1 MKLIL
6 RPMMTFTKYKV
17 PYNIN
22 VEEQANYLKKV
33 AVSEKMLDDNTK
45 ISSIPRRHRRIYD
58 RPRIDKNIEGYGAWR
73 VFDP

>member
-33 AVSEKMLDDNTK
+33 AVS
-45 ISSIPRRHRRIYD
+45 
-58 RPRIDKNIEGYGAWR
+58 
-73 VFDP
+73 